1 LLYKAHKAI
10 FASLFSRFNNY
21 FMQNKGAIKIFAI
34 LLALACLF
42 YLSFTWI
49 TSGVENDAKEYAEGI
64 IASPLTISNA
74 KAFANNNSTKELAYI
89 DSIKTKTI
97 DRYLDSVKK
106 IPVYDLIIASYT
118 YEECKKREINL
129 GLDLRGG
136 MNVTL
141 EISVADILK
150 NLSNNNTDAAFNKS
164 INDATA
170 NLGKNN
176 DDYLTVFEKT
186 YRDNAPNGRLAP
198 LFQTIELKGKV
209 DFNASNDQ
217 VMAFLRKTVD
227 EAITNSEAT
236 FRSRI
241 DRFGVAQPNIQKL
254 GSSGRILV
262 ELPGVKDKERV
273 RELLQGTANLEFW
286 ETYENQE
293 IAPFFE
299 KANTKVKNILYPDF
313 ENNQDSSQ
321 VNDSISKAENIKVND
336 IDTLKTK
343 KDSISKIAA
352 ISTPTLSDAEKQDT
366 AVKNFLKRFPLYSLY
381 SPLKAA
387 VYQDEKSK
395 GYSYIP
401 GPTVGTAAK
410 QDTAKI
416 NSYLRLEKVKAIFPS
431 KVKFMWGAKEQERK
445 NEAGEVIY
453 RYFDLFAIKVTDRS
467 GKAAM
472 FGDIITDARA
482 DFNAQSGGHP
492 YISMTM
498 TGEAAANWAKLTRAN
513 SPKSATEKGRSIA
526 VVMDNLV
533 YSAPTVNGEIKGGQ
547 SQITG
552 NFTVEEANA
561 LAAVLSAGKLPA
573 PARIVEESVVGPT
586 LGQEAIDSS
595 LISFIIALL
604 VILIFMYAY
613 YNKAGLVAN
622 IALIANMFFI
632 LGGLTSMTAVL
643 TLPGIAG
650 IVLTIGL
657 AVDANILIF
666 ERIREELAL
675 GKNTSH
681 AIKEGFKHAMSSII
695 DSNATLAI
703 LAIILYVFGSGP
715 IQGFATTLLIGIG
728 ASLFSAI
735 LITRVVFE
743 WMLERKMEIPFDND
757 VTRNSFKDVAF
768 NFVGRRKLY
777 YAISALII
785 TAGAIFYVK
794 NDGFKLGV
802 DFKGGRTYQV
812 RFDKEMETETVKNA
826 LSKVFKESS
835 LEVKTLGN
843 ANQLKITTSYR
854 VSDNSP
860 TVDTEVEAALNQ
872 GLQSLNVKHELVS
885 QQKVGPTIATD
896 ILYGAYGAILFSCL
910 LMFIYILI
918 RFKKWQYGLGA
929 VVALFHDV
937 LVVLSFY
944 TILDGVVPFSLEIG
958 QDFIAAILTV
968 MGYTMTE
975 TVVVFDRIRERLSDS
990 GKDDAY
996 GEERNTLINYA
1007 LNSTLSRTILTS
1019 LTVFFV
1025 LLVIFVWGGESIRGF
1040 IFALLIGRIIG
1051 TYSSLCISTP
1061 IVVDFDKKK

>member
-1 LLYKAHKAI
+1 
-10 FASLFSRFNNY
+10 
-21 FMQNKGAIKIFAI
+21 MQNKGAIKIFAI
-34 LLALACLF
+34 LLALACIF
-42 YLSFTWI
+42 YLSFTWV
-49 TSGVENDAKEYAEGI
+49 TRGVEIDAKEFAEGVSTSPVV
-64 IASPLTISNA
+64 ASAA
-74 KAFANNNSTKELAYI
+74 KAYSNNNPTKELFYI
-89 DSIKTKTI
+89 DSIKTKTV

-106 IPVYDLIIASYT
+106 QPVYDLIIASYT

-150 NLSNNNTDAAFNKS
+150 NLSNNNTDAAFNKA
-164 INDATA
+164 ITDASA
-170 NLGKNN
+170 KLGKENN
-176 DDYLTVFEKT
+176 DDFLTLFEKM
-186 YRDNAPNGRLAP
+186 YKSNSPNGKLAP

-209 DFNASNDQ
+209 DFNASNDV
-217 VMAFLRKTVD
+217 VMTFIRKTVD

-254 GSSGRILV
+254 GTSGRILV

-299 KANTKVKNILYPDF
+299 KANEKVKNILYPDF
-313 ENNQDSSQ
+313 EKKTEEADSAS
-321 VNDSISKAENIKVND
+321 VSTSTLAATTTSATALIDSVRY
-336 IDTLKTK
+336 
-343 KDSISKIAA
+343 KDSIAKITAPMAPATAA
-352 ISTPTLSDAEKQDT
+352 KQDT
-366 AVKNFLKRFPLYSLY
+366 AYENFMKRFPLYSLY

-395 GYSYIP
+395 GYAYIP
-401 GPTVGTAAK
+401 GPTVGYALK
-410 QDTAKI
+410 QDTSKI
-416 NSYLRLEKVKAIFPS
+416 NTYLGMEKVKSLFPS
-431 KVKFMWGAKEQERK
+431 KVKFMWGAKPTLRG
-445 NEAGEVIY
+445 EAPNQVET
-453 RYFDLFAIKVTDRS
+453 FDLYAIKVTDRS

-472 FGDIITDARA
+472 FGDIITDARS

-498 TGEAAANWAKLTRAN
+498 TGEAATNWAKLTKAN
-513 SPKSATEKGRSIA
+513 SPKSASEKGHSIA

-573 PARIVEESVVGPT
+573 PARIVEESVVGPS

-595 LISFIIALL
+595 LMSFVIALL
-604 VILIFMYAY
+604 VILVFMYMY
-613 YNKAGLVAN
+613 YNKAGMVAN

-632 LGGLTSMTAVL
+632 MGGLTSMTAVL

-675 GKNTSH
+675 GKNSSL

-735 LITRVVFE
+735 LITRVIFE
-743 WMLERKMEIPFDND
+743 WMLERKMEIPFDNS
-757 VTRNSFKDVAF
+757 VTRNSFKNVAF
-768 NFVGRRKLY
+768 NFVGRRKVY
-777 YAISALII
+777 YMISAAII
-785 TAGAIFYVK
+785 ILGAVFYVK
-794 NDGFKLGV
+794 NGGFKLGV

-812 RFDKEMETETVKNA
+812 RFDKEMETESVKKA
-826 LSKVFKESS
+826 LSAVFKDAS
-835 LEVKTLGN
+835 LEVKTVGN

-860 TVDTEVEAALNQ
+860 TVDTEVETALNQ
-872 GLQSLNVKHELVS
+872 GLETLKVKHEIVS

-910 LMFIYILI
+910 LMFIYILV

-975 TVVVFDRIRERLSDS
+975 TVVVFDRIRERLAES
-990 GKDDAY
+990 GKADVQ

-1025 LLVIFVWGGESIRGF
+1025 LLVIFIFGGESIRGF

-1061 IVVDFDKKK
+1061 IVVDFEKKS

>member
-1 LLYKAHKAI
+1 
-10 FASLFSRFNNY
+10 
-21 FMQNKGAIKIFAI
+21 MQNKGAIKIFAI
-34 LLALACLF
+34 LLALACIF
-42 YLSFTWI
+42 YLSFTWV
-49 TSGVENDAKEYAEGI
+49 TRGVENDAKEFAESI
-64 IASPLTISNA
+64 STSPAITSAA
-74 KAFANNNSTKELAYI
+74 KAYASNNATKELFYI
-89 DSIKTKTI
+89 DSVKTKTV

-106 IPVYDLIIASYT
+106 QPVYDLLVASYT

-150 NLSNNNTDAAFNKS
+150 NLSNNNPDAAFNKS
-164 INDATA
+164 IADASA
-170 NLGKNN
+170 KLGKENN
-176 DDYLTVFEKT
+176 DDFLTLFEKT
-186 YRDNAPNGRLAP
+186 YKSNSPNGKLAP

-209 DFNASNDQ
+209 DFNSSNDV
-217 VMAFLRKTVD
+217 VMAFIRKTVD

-254 GSSGRILV
+254 GNSGRILV

-299 KANTKVKNILYPDF
+299 KANERVKNILFPNF
-313 ENNQDSSQ
+313 EVKKDTSL
-321 VNDSISKAENIKVND
+321 VNDTTKMAVA
-336 IDTLKTK
+336 TKTVAVDSAK
-343 KDSISKIAA
+343 IKDSLAKLIAPT
-352 ISTPTLSDAEKQDT
+352 SPTLATAAKQDT
-366 AVKNFLKRFPLYSLY
+366 AYENFMKRFPLYSLY

-395 GYSYIP
+395 GYAYIP
-401 GPTVGTAAK
+401 GPTVGYALK

-416 NSYLRLEKVKAIFPS
+416 NSYFRMEKVKAVFPS
-431 KVKFMWGAKEQERK
+431 KVKFMWGAKATLRG
-445 NEAGEVIY
+445 EAPNQVET
-453 RYFDLFAIKVTDRS
+453 FDLYAIKVTDRS

-472 FGDIITDARA
+472 FGDIITDARS

-498 TGEAAANWAKLTRAN
+498 TGEAATNWAKLTKAN
-513 SPKSATEKGRSIA
+513 SPKSASEKGHSIA
-526 VVMDNLV
+526 VVMDNMV

-573 PARIVEESVVGPT
+573 PARIVEESVVGPS

-595 LISFIIALL
+595 LMSFVIALL
-604 VILIFMYAY
+604 VILVFMYMY
-613 YNKAGLVAN
+613 YNKAGMVAN

-632 LGGLTSMTAVL
+632 MGGLTSMTAVL

-675 GKNTSH
+675 GKNTST

-735 LITRVVFE
+735 LITRVIFE
-743 WMLERKMEIPFDND
+743 WMLERKMEIPFDNSI
-757 VTRNSFKDVAF
+757 TRNSFKNVAF
-768 NFVGRRKLY
+768 NFVGRRKVY
-777 YAISALII
+777 YMISAAII
-785 TAGAIFYVK
+785 VLGAVFYVK

-812 RFDKEMETETVKNA
+812 RFEKEMETESVKKA
-826 LSKVFKESS
+826 LSSVFKDAS
-835 LEVKTLGN
+835 LEVKTVGS

-854 VSDNSP
+854 VTDNTA
-860 TVDTEVEAALNQ
+860 TVDSEVETALNE
-872 GLQSLNVKHELVS
+872 GLNTLKVNHEIVS

-910 LMFIYILI
+910 LMFIYILV

-975 TVVVFDRIRERLSDS
+975 TVVVFDRIRERLAES
-990 GKDDAY
+990 GKSDVQ

-1025 LLVIFVWGGESIRGF
+1025 LLVIFIFGGESIRGF

-1061 IVVDFDKKK
+1061 IVVDFENKS